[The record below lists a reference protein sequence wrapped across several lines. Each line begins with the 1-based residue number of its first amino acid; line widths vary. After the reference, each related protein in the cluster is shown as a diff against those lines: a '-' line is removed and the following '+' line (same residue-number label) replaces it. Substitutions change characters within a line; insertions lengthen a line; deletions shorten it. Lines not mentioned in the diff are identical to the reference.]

1 MYKNKRQ
8 LIYACDIIILNI
20 KISQMKEL
28 IELAY
33 IDIENYD
40 DDYEFKYCKQSQ
52 MNKYEF

>member
-40 DDYEFKYCKQSQ
+40 DD
-52 MNKYEF
+52 